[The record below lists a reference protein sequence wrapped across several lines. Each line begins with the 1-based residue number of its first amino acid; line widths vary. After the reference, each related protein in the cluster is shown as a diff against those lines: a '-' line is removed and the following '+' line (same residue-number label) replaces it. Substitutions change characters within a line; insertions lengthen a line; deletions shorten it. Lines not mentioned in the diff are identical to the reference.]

1 MYKWKLT
8 QETRYAI
15 KKELYIVPHPSE
27 LPYFGIWG
35 LLLILTETQWSYRGG
50 ILASCLIWCDI
61 LLAFK

>member
-50 ILASCLIWCDI
+50 ILASW
-61 LLAFK
+61 